1 MKNRYKL
8 KMLLFTCLMTLG
20 FMACDNDNLDT
31 NQYKEGV
38 SLNVFGPSPVVRGG
52 TLRFLGSNLDRV
64 TEVRIPGVSP
74 ITEIEVRQSGVPSEI
89 LVQVP
94 KDGPEEGIVT
104 LVTSDGVEIQ
114 TKTELTYEETIVFDS
129 FTPASVMPGDI
140 LTITGDYLNLIHE
153 VIFADEV
160 VVPESDF
167 VSHTRYEIQLV
178 VPVTA
183 QTGEVI
189 LSDAAEDLPNWIYS
203 ETELEVGQPVVEG
216 GITTSTRFKVGE
228 EMTIT
233 GTDLNLVAYVR
244 FGADSGNPYNL
255 PASDLAEEGEASFT
269 LNEDGTLITF
279 ALPAEAPAG
288 AVELVL
294 RSGLTL
300 ALMDDFLPVVPTG
313 LAVIPATVKN
323 GADMTVTGTDIDLV
337 VSATFPNVADAI
349 ALKEAG
355 TDRIVITVPDAAQSG
370 DLALNMANGQQVTVA
385 WQTLKPA
392 ITSFSPATL
401 TAGEDVTI
409 TGTDLDLVAKLVFEG
424 EGNPAVE
431 INAEENFVD
440 ASTLKITVP
449 VTALAC
455 APKLVM
461 KNGEEIETTVVLNIT
476 PATDPVVTAINPVSA
491 KAGEEITVT
500 GMNLNTVEAFFFGDV
515 KVVKYGT
522 RTESEVTL
530 TVPDAVT
537 PGTYNLRM
545 LNYEGK
551 EILAGVP
558 VTIAAAET
566 TIWTGPWTC
575 SGWAGNQDL
584 AWGGYDWTTF
594 NVGQTIIFVVGF
606 IDPTSGWAAI
616 SPRMGAGWANLSVA
630 QIDLV
635 PGADDQRV
643 EFTPTEDDVNHL
655 RNDGGLV
662 ITGDGFILKEV
673 LIR

>member
-1 MKNRYKL
+1 M
-8 KMLLFTCLMTLG
+8 
-20 FMACDNDNLDT
+20 
-31 NQYKEGV
+31 
-38 SLNVFGPSPVVRGG
+38 
-52 TLRFLGSNLDRV
+52 
-64 TEVRIPGVSP
+64 
-74 ITEIEVRQSGVPSEI
+74 
-89 LVQVP
+89 
-94 KDGPEEGIVT
+94 
-104 LVTSDGVEIQ
+104 
-114 TKTELTYEETIVFDS
+114 
-129 FTPASVMPGDI
+129 
-140 LTITGDYLNLIHE
+140 
-153 VIFADEV
+153 
-160 VVPESDF
+160 
-167 VSHTRYEIQLV
+167 
-178 VPVTA
+178 
-183 QTGEVI
+183 
-189 LSDAAEDLPNWIYS
+189 
-203 ETELEVGQPVVEG
+203 
-216 GITTSTRFKVGE
+216 
-228 EMTIT
+228 
-233 GTDLNLVAYVR
+233 
-244 FGADSGNPYNL
+244 
-255 PASDLAEEGEASFT
+255 
-269 LNEDGTLITF
+269 
-279 ALPAEAPAG
+279 
-288 AVELVL
+288 
-294 RSGLTL
+294 
-300 ALMDDFLPVVPTG
+300 
-313 LAVIPATVKN
+313 
-323 GADMTVTGTDIDLV
+323 
-337 VSATFPNVADAI
+337 
-349 ALKEAG
+349 
-355 TDRIVITVPDAAQSG
+355 
-370 DLALNMANGQQVTVA
+370 
-385 WQTLKPA
+385 
-392 ITSFSPATL
+392 
-401 TAGEDVTI
+401 
-409 TGTDLDLVAKLVFEG
+409 
-424 EGNPAVE
+424 
-431 INAEENFVD
+431 
-440 ASTLKITVP
+440 
-449 VTALAC
+449 
-455 APKLVM
+455 
-461 KNGEEIETTVVLNIT
+461 NIT

-515 KVVKYGT
+515 KVVKYGM